1 MSSHDAAPA
10 AGRPVPPAAYG
21 HLLVIYIVWG
31 AAYLAVK
38 LCLTGPATI
47 TTLQLQSSRMWL
59 AAALL
64 AGLMLLRLG
73 PPPRLS
79 HRDLFFCAASGIMMW
94 VAGNGLATVASR
106 HAASSFIVMALG
118 AIPLWS
124 SLLDLFMSGARP
136 SRQLMAGLLVGLA
149 GLVLVVVPPL
159 LTSDAGMLD
168 PGYAPVTVLM
178 LAGAGLTWSFG
189 TLLQRPLSGR
199 AEPGWIAVYQLV
211 AAATVLTP
219 PMLIEHAPLPH
230 GASLVQLGAFAF
242 LVVFGSVIGMTSFIK
257 VTRSFGPAIASTFA
271 YVNPVVGILLGWLVR
286 DEAPAALSLVGM
298 AIVLAG
304 IAVVLNRPVRAGG
317 VQPKA
322 KS

>member
-1 MSSHDAAPA
+1 MSSQHAVPAPA
-10 AGRPVPPAAYG
+10 RTVPLSAYG
-21 HLLVIYIVWG
+21 HLLVIYVVWG

-38 LCLTGPATI
+38 LCLTGPAII
-47 TTLQLQSSRMWL
+47 TALQLQTSRMWL

-79 HRDLFFCAASGIMMW
+79 RRDLFFCAASGIMMW

-118 AIPLWS
+118 AIPLWN
-124 SLLDLFMSGARP
+124 SLLDLFMSGTRP

-149 GLVLVVVPPL
+149 GLILVVAPPL

-168 PGYAPVTVLM
+168 PGYALVTVLM
-178 LAGAGLTWSFG
+178 LAGAGITWSFG

-199 AEPGWIAVYQLV
+199 AEPGWIVVYQLV
-211 AAATVLTP
+211 AAAAMLTP
-219 PMLIEHAPLPH
+219 PMLIESAPLPH
-230 GASLVQLGAFAF
+230 GASPVQIGAFAF
-242 LVVFGSVIGMTSFIK
+242 LIVFGSVIGMTSFIK

-271 YVNPVVGILLGWLVR
+271 YVNPVVGILLGWAVLG
-286 DEAPAALSLVGM
+286 EAPAALSLVGM

-304 IAVVLNRPVRAGG
+304 IAVVLNRSKPVAGR
-317 VQPKA
+317 
-322 KS
+322 